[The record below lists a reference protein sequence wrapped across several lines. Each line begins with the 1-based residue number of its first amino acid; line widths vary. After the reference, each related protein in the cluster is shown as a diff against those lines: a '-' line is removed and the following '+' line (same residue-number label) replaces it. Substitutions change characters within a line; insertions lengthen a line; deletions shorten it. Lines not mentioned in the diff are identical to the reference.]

1 MLKSKTL
8 NIENKDDLVY
18 IQFPKLANCGIVNH
32 IFSTRH
38 GGVSNGEYSSMNL
51 SFNRGDN
58 RENVLK
64 NYEILWSAVD
74 KF

>member
-18 IQFPKLANCGIVNH
+18 IQFPKLANCGIVDH

-64 NYEILWSAVD
+64 N
-74 KF
+74 